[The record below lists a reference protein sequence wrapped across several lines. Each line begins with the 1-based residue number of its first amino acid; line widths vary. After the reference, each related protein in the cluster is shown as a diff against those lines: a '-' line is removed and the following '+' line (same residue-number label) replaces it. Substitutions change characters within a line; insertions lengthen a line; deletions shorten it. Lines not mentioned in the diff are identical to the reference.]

1 MKDYNMFVLVLIA
14 HGQEGDVI
22 ISADKTASVPVSDL
36 VNRLDALEDM
46 KGRPKILIIDS
57 CRGEARNAGFRV
69 S

>member
-1 MKDYNMFVLVLIA
+1 MKDYNMFVLVLVA
-14 HGQEGDVI
+14 HGQEGDVL
-22 ISADKTASVPVSDL
+22 ISADEKASVKVSDL
-36 VNRLDALEDM
+36 VNGLDALEDM